1 MRKREERAFLGEKTA
16 EAKTQRQERA
26 GALVE
31 LQAVWGDWTTEVGGW
46 GEREA
51 SNETRGDSEKARV
64 MEGPRRSSKDPGG
77 PRSHVSSKLPTEA
90 AAKVSNDQTHVAD
103 HQTEDQKP

>member
-31 LQAVWGDWTTEVGGW
+31 LQAVWGDWTTESGVWG
-46 GEREA
+46 GER
-51 SNETRGDSEKARV
+51 G
-64 MEGPRRSSKDPGG
+64 
-77 PRSHVSSKLPTEA
+77 
-90 AAKVSNDQTHVAD
+90 Q
-103 HQTEDQKP
+103 Q